1 MPLTK
6 KVMILFEPDKY
17 KKLEL
22 KARLH
27 KKSVGALIRD
37 TMEECVIPDDKI
49 SKKKRMEAARRI
61 VSAEEKQ
68 VEWKEIEK
76 LIAQGHTK

>member
-1 MPLTK
+1 MSLTK
-6 KVMILFEPDKY
+6 KVMILFDPDKY

-22 KARLH
+22 KARLY

-37 TMEECVIPDDKI
+37 TMEENDIPDDEI
-49 SKKKRMEAARRI
+49 SRKKRMEAARRI
-61 VSAEEKQ
+61 VSADEKP

-76 LIAQGHTK
+76 LIAQGHAK